1 MDRSRP
7 QYPSCDKN
15 RSVLGAFRYPQCGNK
30 YGRKAGG
37 VGRHAPGCGS
47 SWFSWGPLPDGGL
60 AELSLARQRRI
71 WSATDSPHSRPR
83 RLCGPCRIP
92 ASVALWSSSKVSA
105 FAGKSVKC
113 TLCAASLAAASCEA
127 VIEVRKDSFILES
140 VKFRDELRMSLRS
153 GRQVTASV
161 PCTSS
166 LRKTLCQVV
175 VCRSTDI
182 DFEAWDIA
190 PWTGWHGACRS
201 LFRRTPG
208 SRSPLCRF
216 VSPQFL
222 FRLNAVSLYDRRNQ
236 SWKALVDFRA
246 SRRVVHLD
254 ASPFATN

>member
-1 MDRSRP
+1 
-7 QYPSCDKN
+7 
-15 RSVLGAFRYPQCGNK
+15 LG
-30 YGRKAGG
+30 
-37 VGRHAPGCGS
+37 
-47 SWFSWGPLPDGGL
+47 FSG
-60 AELSLARQRRI
+60 AQRQF
-71 WSATDSPHSRPR
+71 HS
-83 RLCGPCRIP
+83 
-92 ASVALWSSSKVSA
+92 
-105 FAGKSVKC
+105 
-113 TLCAASLAAASCEA
+113 E
-127 VIEVRKDSFILES
+127 
-140 VKFRDELRMSLRS
+140 
-153 GRQVTASV
+153 GRQIPGRTAHE
-161 PCTSS
+161 SS
-166 LRKTLCQVV
+166 IGQAGDCFSALYVKLAKDTLSVV
-175 VCRSTDI
+175 VCGSKDI